1 MILLDL
7 DPNVVKPG
15 WTPLL
20 ITIGIAVA
28 MVFLFLSMRRQFRRI
43 NVAQFQGAGTD
54 PVAEGHLDPAPAP
67 VTETSPPEPAGG
79 PVSEARRRRR
89 PAGR

>member
-20 ITIGIAVA
+20 ITIGIALV
-28 MVFLFLSMRRQFRRI
+28 MVLLFRSMRRQFRRVDA
-43 NVAQFQGAGTD
+43 NF
-54 PVAEGHLDPAPAP
+54 
-67 VTETSPPEPAGG
+67 PEPAT
-79 PVSEARRRRR
+79 PVGLQPDEPVTDPASDVVDERPVEGDAGSPPAPDGRART
-89 PAGR
+89 